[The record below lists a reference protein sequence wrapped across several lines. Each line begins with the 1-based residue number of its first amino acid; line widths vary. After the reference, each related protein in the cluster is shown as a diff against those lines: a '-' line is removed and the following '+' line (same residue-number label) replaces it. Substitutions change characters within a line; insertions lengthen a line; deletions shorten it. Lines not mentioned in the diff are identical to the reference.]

1 MAYTSKTYALINKKD
16 KRHLQE
22 VLKYL
27 VPRREEKILEIGCG
41 RGFVVRE
48 LQNVTPDVY
57 GIDLNPNSIEH
68 GVTHN
73 LRVMNAER
81 LEFDDA
87 TFDKLYSFHVIE
99 HISNIK
105 KALEEMDR
113 VLRPGGRILLVY
125 PAEPIRGLFSIPAA
139 IILFKN
145 PFRTRDVHLHKLN
158 PRRIQELISGTKLEH
173 KESKFSFFSSPQ
185 HFTVLQKRLGL

>member
-1 MAYTSKTYALINKKD
+1 MAYISKTYALINKKD

-48 LQNVTPDVY
+48 LQNVSPETY
-57 GIDLNPNSIEH
+57 GIDVNPNSIEH
-68 GVTHN
+68 GVSSN
-73 LRVMNAER
+73 LKAMDAER

-87 TFDKLYSFHVIE
+87 SFDKLYSFHVIE
-99 HISNIK
+99 HVQNIR
-105 KALEEMDR
+105 KALEEMER
-113 VLRPGGRILLVY
+113 VLRPGGRMLLVY

-139 IILFKN
+139 VVLFKN
-145 PFRTRDVHLHKLN
+145 PFRAREVHLRKLN
-158 PRRIQELISGTKLEH
+158 PKRIQELIAGTKLEH

-185 HFTVLQKRLGL
+185 YFTVLQKRLSS